1 MKYQIF
7 YLKPGRLS
15 FGKHVIRPA
24 KDYPPGKIPVFDE
37 ETDPITEG
45 LRLLEKGGLVELR
58 PFQKEASP
66 KSAPIVEPE
75 NDTVDQ
81 DVDGGDVLSGEVEP
95 VEVEVEPVEVEVEPA
110 EVEVEPIEVEVEL
123 PQSYT
128 EDDLRALSSKE
139 LSEICK
145 EQGLSGYSGLKKEE
159 KIALILGG

>member
-95 VEVEVEPVEVEVEPA
+95 I